1 MIHSRSIDRFILAV
15 CLLLPFATNAERYR
29 NVGAAVA
36 TRSFGAE
43 LHFED
48 GSVAEH
54 TFRRAGVEYW
64 EGLTDHVWMG
74 FTIGYAEDEARSA
87 FRPFET
93 IGGNYGSL
101 GVRFDVPVRGPLSVR
116 GRAEYL
122 LQRDRRDTG
131 SVNFETRTLET
142 RAELGPLLR
151 YRAFEVAVGASWRD
165 LDYRETLREA
175 AGDTAR
181 HADAVENTGAF
192 AALGIRT
199 DPEGGIGLRYDT
211 GAEEGWSLRFERT
224 F

>member
-1 MIHSRSIDRFILAV
+1 MTAVRILLVV
-15 CLLLPFATNAERYR
+15 CMLLPFTSNAERYR

-36 TRSFGAE
+36 TRSLSAE
-43 LHFED
+43 LRFED

-64 EGLTDHVWMG
+64 EGLTDSIWMG
-74 FTIGYAEDEARSA
+74 LTIGYSEDEARSVL
-87 FRPFET
+87 RPFET

-101 GVRFDVPVRGPLSVR
+101 GVRFEVPVSGPLFVR

-131 SVNFETRTLET
+131 TVDFETRTRES
-142 RAELGPLLR
+142 RVELGPLLR
-151 YRAFEVAVGASWRD
+151 FRAFDVALGGSWRD
-165 LDYRETLREA
+165 LDYRETLREP
-175 AGDTAR
+175 AGDTVR
-181 HADAVENTGAF
+181 HADAVDIIGAF
-192 AALGIRT
+192 AAFGIRT
-199 DPEGGIGLRYDT
+199 DHEGGIGLRYDA